1 MDQISKNMQLQ
12 FQHHHHLSISTR
24 KALAVSM
31 ITFSIVLIPKNQT
44 NYLQGKKTK
53 TEAKA
58 LLNSWTGHVNT

>member
-24 KALAVSM
+24 KELAVSM

-44 NYLQGKKTK
+44 NYLQGKKRK
-53 TEAKA
+53 LKQK
-58 LLNSWTGHVNT
+58 LY